1 MRSARPGW
9 GAVDTPVYDPVAW
22 ITQQFS
28 YRHARMRFLE
38 LWELNLYQG
47 SISPCSASIQDPPS
61 DTFWWIEGHVSYE
74 AALKHHL
81 QAAKQALP
89 QDLKAATSELNDLQ
103 KAYLM
108 CHFTFVIYAPEMAT
122 LHVDAK
128 EWGWTLVGYAS
139 SLPSEPRD
147 DNSIVTFHDHAALF
161 QHPRSLECVLAFE
174 GSDRADLSD
183 WVYDAEIAPV
193 TFCGFT
199 EVHRGFK
206 EKLMAMLESDDFDQA
221 IRLKL
226 PYCSKLITAGHS
238 MGGAQAEL
246 FSACANRHRVPD
258 HDMAALKDQKL
269 VTFESKKPVALTPY
283 LSEQVSGVV
292 LRNGLNNLC
301 LDAVGLVQAAHDQQL
316 QVGLC
321 HDQRQ
326 QRQHWRLEGGRVIS
340 ELAGLC
346 MTVSNK
352 DEAVIQTPCQ
362 SRADGRVATNQSWQL
377 TAQGFLLSRSE
388 SADKCLNTNMKLYR
402 CPYSDQVW
410 DLSADGHFVNRLSG
424 LCLDVAGA
432 AIEGTTLAV
441 QDCKTGQSDRSQHW
455 EVSDGQ
461 VRSIGGNGCLGVR
474 TSEQGSLELVM
485 AGCKVEEQWELR
497 PSGFLRHR
505 PTGMCVNVHGTPGKD
520 AGTAINLAACESKD
534 IETPGLWKFT
544 PEGFLLNRGSDW
556 LQVNKCISAAEP
568 GSHDPTSLSL
578 EVCEFQTAQ
587 HWDLR
592 NNQLRSTLGSQK
604 CVALGTDDSLQ
615 MQKCDKSSVQQW
627 RFSGGVIKSHKGEC
641 LTSRTADLA
650 LKPCDGIEERCD
662 GLPAVEEP

>member
-1 MRSARPGW
+1 MGKQLLHRTHLRETKLRSAQEGLACIELHCGTNNTCSYIQPEDTDFRPGSRLKVYAEVFRREPEGGLASYICPSMVAVSFAGFGCQEGALLSFGLAHLAVIFFTLFLAIMVELFLRRHIDVFLEVAVDVSSSNELAPLPSSTESWCHGVSRGRWTCASNVMRASSADTCDDSEDESLLPQFGLQSQQLRTHRNCLVCLGVSLVAAVSLICLRSLSEETLEPFAQRQSAPVRAVEEVYTFGTPGSSKSILSDVTHEDGCFGGLRVYMRSARPGW

-221 IRLKL
+221 IRVKL

-246 FSACANRHRVPD
+246 FSACANRHRPH

-283 LSEQVSGVV
+283 LSEQVPGVV

-346 MTVSNK
+346 MTVQSNK
-352 DEAVIQTPCQ
+352 DDAVIQAPCL
-362 SRADGRVATNQSWQL
+362 SRADGRVLATHS
-377 TAQGFLLSRSE
+377 TRFPAE
-388 SADKCLNTNMKLYR
+388 
-402 CPYSDQVW
+402 
-410 DLSADGHFVNRLSG
+410 
-424 LCLDVAGA
+424 
-432 AIEGTTLAV
+432 
-441 QDCKTGQSDRSQHW
+441 
-455 EVSDGQ
+455 Q
-461 VRSIGGNGCLGVR
+461 VR
-474 TSEQGSLELVM
+474 
-485 AGCKVEEQWELR
+485 
-497 PSGFLRHR
+497 
-505 PTGMCVNVHGTPGKD
+505 
-520 AGTAINLAACESKD
+520 
-534 IETPGLWKFT
+534 
-544 PEGFLLNRGSDW
+544 
-556 LQVNKCISAAEP
+556 
-568 GSHDPTSLSL
+568 
-578 EVCEFQTAQ
+578 VCGQM
-587 HWDLR
+587 
-592 NNQLRSTLGSQK
+592 SQQQYE
-604 CVALGTDDSLQ
+604 AL
-615 MQKCDKSSVQQW
+615 
-627 RFSGGVIKSHKGEC
+627 
-641 LTSRTADLA
+641 
-650 LKPCDGIEERCD
+650 
-662 GLPAVEEP
+662 